1 MRVNGYR
8 LMWVMAMFDLPV
20 TTKENRREYRQF
32 VDFLEDNGF
41 FRVQFSVYIRPCA
54 SDENAGTHIDR
65 LRASLPPAGEI
76 RVLKFTDKQWG
87 RMQIFRH
94 GKSYAAEEAP
104 SQFNFFESLLFHGD
118 EPEPI
123 PQAAESSRP
132 YRPKTETAAT
142 DATPTAVMP
151 WEREGAPEGRRKTK
165 RKRKTE
171 PGNLRFDF
179 FE

>member
-1 MRVNGYR
+1 
-8 LMWVMAMFDLPV
+8 MWVMAMFDLPV
-20 TTKENRREYRQF
+20 TTKEHRREYRQF

-87 RMQIFRH
+87 RMQIFRA
-94 GKSYAAEEAP
+94 GKTYSAEEAP
-104 SQFNFFESLLFHGD
+104 SQFNFFETLLTAED
-118 EPEPI
+118 NPETL
-123 PQAAESSRP
+123 PQVAQGSRP
-132 YRPKTETAAT
+132 YRTTEAPGTVSP
-142 DATPTAVMP
+142 DSNAVMP
-151 WEREGAPEGRRKTK
+151 WEREDAVARRRNQK

-171 PGNLRFDF
+171 ERNLRFDF